1 MSTGA
6 ALCGKLRIS
15 KHWPVPI
22 TYLWAPSTHRPPRR
36 VPGAPTVHVR
46 PLVSGSA
53 TSASPPSCVANS
65 SRSRAAWRLTTAD
78 FRIDG
83 HVDVASVQTGNAIR
97 DRRLRSEFFD
107 TESYPS
113 ISLQARANKGDR
125 RLLGE
130 LSIRGVTR
138 TVELGLTVDADPHGA
153 LRLRA
158 EGKIQRSDFGLE
170 WEPLCEAGQLLVA
183 DEVRLRLTSY

>member
-1 MSTGA
+1 MGTKHAQTAEAGA
-6 ALCGKLRIS
+6 WRADR
-15 KHWPVPI
+15 
-22 TYLWAPSTHRPPRR
+22 
-36 VPGAPTVHVR
+36 
-46 PLVSGSA
+46 
-53 TSASPPSCVANS
+53 
-65 SRSRAAWRLTTAD
+65 SRSAVGFRVRHFGFATVCGQFESFACRLEAGD
-78 FRIDG
+78 SRFRIDG

-170 WEPLCEAGQLLVA
+170 WEPLREAGQILVA
-183 DEVRLRLTSY
+183 DEVRLLANVVLTHS